1 MCLKI
6 VHKIMYSTVYVIDFE
21 NFDSIKI
28 ITKWNSTYNSI
39 DDQFW
44 MQIFGDIV
52 T

>member
-1 MCLKI
+1 
-6 VHKIMYSTVYVIDFE
+6 MYSTVYVIDFE

-44 MQIFGDIV
+44 MQIVGDIV

>member
-28 ITKWNSTYNSI
+28 ITK
-39 DDQFW
+39 
-44 MQIFGDIV
+44 
-52 T
+52 